1 VRVRNHGCV
10 GYPIP
15 TPTLHKKDG
24 MRKEHTMK
32 LLVYSNGST
41 GSAKALQFAAR
52 LAQRLDGEIAVIT
65 VRTGTHATEPP
76 PPFGLDVDL
85 ADQTHLPPGLQILAH
100 AWDVLCREGIL
111 ERQDGA
117 AVRISELTNGHLFVC
132 QGRDGKRIPF
142 YVCFGSMIDTLNH
155 EIDQLHYDLLVVA
168 PPRYGRLRN
177 IVLGDT
183 TRKLELDLH
192 ASILFVRGGDADSRF
207 VVCADG
213 SAACRRQSAMLR
225 RFLPA
230 IGPPVELVWVRTP
243 GSDAV
248 AVERAE
254 HCLLRAQQWM
264 AIGSKEFK
272 ILRLEG
278 AQPADV
284 ISSAAGERAVIFI
297 GASLRH
303 DVYRRLKGS
312 LATQILARS
321 AASVLVVKGLPEDD
335 TE

>member
-1 VRVRNHGCV
+1 
-10 GYPIP
+10 
-15 TPTLHKKDG
+15 
-24 MRKEHTMK
+24 MK
-32 LLVYSNGST
+32 LLVYSNGSAA
-41 GSAKALQFAAR
+41 SVKALQFAIR
-52 LAQRLDGEIAVIT
+52 LARRLDGEMAVIT
-65 VRTGTHATEPP
+65 VRPGTHATEPP
-76 PPFGLDVDL
+76 PPFGRDVDL
-85 ADQTHLPPGLQILAH
+85 ADQTHLPSGLQILAH
-100 AWDVLCREGIL
+100 AWDVLCGEGML
-111 ERQDGA
+111 ERQGGA
-117 AVRISELTNGHLFVC
+117 AVRISELPNGHLFVC

-155 EIDQLHYDLLVVA
+155 EIDKLRYDLLVIA

-183 TRKLELDLH
+183 TRKLVLDLH
-192 ASILFVRGGDADSRF
+192 ASILFVRGGDADSRY

-213 SAACRRQSAMLR
+213 SAASRRQSGLLR

-243 GSDAV
+243 ESDAA
-248 AVERAE
+248 AVEMAE
-254 HCLLRAQQWM
+254 HCLDRARQWM
-264 AIGSKEFK
+264 AEGGRQFK

-278 AQPADV
+278 AQPAEA
-284 ISSAAGERAVIFI
+284 ICAAAGEKAVIFI

-312 LATQILARS
+312 LAIQILARS

-335 TE
+335 SE

>member
-1 VRVRNHGCV
+1 
-10 GYPIP
+10 
-15 TPTLHKKDG
+15 
-24 MRKEHTMK
+24 MK
-32 LLVYSNGST
+32 ILVYSNGSPA
-41 GSAKALQFAAR
+41 SVKALEFAAR
-52 LAQRLDGEIAVIT
+52 LSRRLDSDIAVIT
-65 VRTGTHATEPP
+65 VRPGTHATEPQ
-76 PPFGLDVDL
+76 PPFGRDVDL
-85 ADQTHLPPGLQILAH
+85 ADRAHLPPGLQILAH
-100 AWDVLCREGIL
+100 AWEVLCEEGIL

-117 AVRISELTNGHLFVC
+117 AVRISELSNGHLFVC
-132 QGRDGKRIPF
+132 QARSGKRIPF

-155 EIDQLHYDLLVVA
+155 EIDKLRYDLLVIA

-183 TRKLELDLH
+183 TRKLVLDLH

-213 SAACRRQSAMLR
+213 SAASRRQSGLLR

-243 GSDAV
+243 DADAV
-248 AVERAE
+248 VVDLAE
-254 HCLLRAQQWM
+254 HCLERARQWM
-264 AIGSKEFK
+264 AESGNQFK

-278 AQPADV
+278 AQPAEV
-284 ISSAAGERAVIFI
+284 ICSAAGENAVILI

-303 DVYRRLKGS
+303 DIYRRLKGS
-312 LATQILARS
+312 LAIEILART

-335 TE
+335 AE